1 MKLRWATDVHLDHLT
16 DRAAREFC
24 RTLVADLGEA
34 DAVVITGDIS
44 NSRQLAQHLRDLAD
58 ACDGAECRGYFVL
71 GNHDYY
77 GSSVH
82 DVGVTAATAATS
94 SNTGL
99 RWLDAAGP
107 VALATAPLVWLAPE
121 LRHAAVA
128 LVGVGGWAD
137 ARVGNLS
144 TPLLMNDF
152 RLIDDLAD
160 LIPPRGIANW
170 TCGADRTAL
179 HAKLRALA
187 DDAAALLRKQIGA
200 GIATG
205 ASLVVVATH
214 VPPWPCAA
222 MHKGQPSSPDFTPYF
237 VSTATGDVLVEA
249 AGAHPDVEFL
259 VLCGHSHGA
268 GDTLITPNLRVRT
281 GPAEYGS
288 PGVAATFEVSVD
300 LSDNTSADA
309 DTVRVLVRDDA

>member
-24 RTLVADLGEA
+24 RTLVAGLFEG
-34 DAVVITGDIS
+34 DAVVVTGDIS
-44 NSRQLAQHLRDLAD
+44 NARQLAQHLRDLAD
-58 ACDGAECRGYFVL
+58 ACDGVGCRGYFVL

-82 DVGVTAATAATS
+82 DVGITAATS
-94 SNTGL
+94 CGDRL

-107 VALATAPLVWLAPE
+107 IFLVAPAQT
-121 LRHAAVA
+121 HHDGVA
-128 LVGVGGWAD
+128 LVGVGGWSD
-137 ARVGNLS
+137 ARAGNPN

-160 LIPPRGIANW
+160 VMAPGAILAWRD
-170 TCGADRTAL
+170 GADRTAL

-187 DDAAALLRKQIGA
+187 DADAAHLRRQIGA
-200 GIATG
+200 AVACGV
-205 ASLVVVATH
+205 SLVVAATH
-214 VPPWPCAA
+214 VPPWTVAA
-222 MHKGQPSSPDFTPYF
+222 MHKGLPSGPDFTPYF

-259 VLCGHSHGA
+259 VLCGHSHGV
-268 GDTLITPNLRVRT
+268 GDTLVCPNLRVRT
-281 GPAEYGS
+281 GGAEYRS
-288 PGVAATFEVSVD
+288 PAIAETFD
-300 LSDNTSADA
+300 LTCSPTA
-309 DTVRVLVRDDA
+309 